1 MLGFGRNRSTSDAR
15 LQSYAALIQEY
26 LRNNDIDPAQA
37 RLNVDTGLGWSY
49 RRGSATIEI
58 YITQDADA
66 GYMRVLSPMLH
77 LPEGRLLPLYRRLLE
92 LNLELTNASLG
103 IHQDVVYVFSER
115 PLDGMDH
122 VEASNI
128 ITLVAEYADRLDNE
142 LVTEFGGRLF
152 GRSS

>member
-15 LQSYAALIQEY
+15 LQSYGAIIQEY
-26 LRNNDIDPAQA
+26 LRNNDIDPVQSA
-37 RLNVDTGLGWSY
+37 LNVDAGMGWSY

-66 GYMRVLSPMLH
+66 GYLRVLSPLMH
-77 LPEGRLLPLYRRLLE
+77 LPEGRLLPLYRHLLE
-92 LNLELTNASLG
+92 RNLELTNASLG

-115 PLDGMDH
+115 PLDGMDSI
-122 VEASNI
+122 EANNI
-128 ITLVAEYADRLDNE
+128 INLVAEYADKLDDD
-142 LVTEFGGRLF
+142 LVGEFGGRLF